1 MKSTF
6 RTNNGNRSVFRTCI
20 SYFML
25 LPRKRPYKIKS
36 ATKEYVKSQLGEG
49 EKFRYGYL
57 ERKCGRNV
65 DAKFCKYAEVH
76 YEVISASGETSEKML
91 FLLMSEHCDSVLD
104 ISEERDKEWTNKET
118 LSSEEIKAII
128 ESALKDKL

>member
-1 MKSTF
+1 
-6 RTNNGNRSVFRTCI
+6 
-20 SYFML
+20 ML
-25 LPRKRPYKIKS
+25 SRK
-36 ATKEYVKSQLGEG
+36 LGEG

-65 DAKFCKYAEVH
+65 DGKFCKYAEVH

>member
-6 RTNNGNRSVFRTCI
+6 RTMTIVACFALVSLTSC
-20 SYFML
+20 YF
-25 LPRKRPYKIKS
+25 PGSDQYKIKS

-57 ERKCGRNV
+57 KRKCGRNV
-65 DAKFCKYAEVH
+65 DGKFCKYAEVH
-76 YEVISASGETSEKML
+76 YEVINASGEISEKML

-104 ISEERDKEWTNKET
+104 ISEERDKEWTNKES